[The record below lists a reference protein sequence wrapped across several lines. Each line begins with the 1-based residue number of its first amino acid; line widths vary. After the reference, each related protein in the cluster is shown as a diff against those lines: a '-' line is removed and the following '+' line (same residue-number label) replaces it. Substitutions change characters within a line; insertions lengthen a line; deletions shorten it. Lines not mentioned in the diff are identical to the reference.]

1 MSRTL
6 FGEERRLD
14 RLNNLSDPLVSIKN
28 SVEWKI
34 FEKELKRIFPEK
46 DNQLGGR
53 PAYSKLLLFKILI
66 LQEYFGLSDKSAE
79 YQITDR
85 LSFMRFLDL
94 SIEDQVPDSNTIW
107 NFREALKID
116 RKVDRLFE
124 VFVNALLK
132 KGLIVNKGSII
143 DATIMKAPIQRNSRE
158 ENEVIK
164 NGNTPEDWSDKKS
177 SHKDIEATW
186 TEKHG
191 RQFFGYK
198 NHIKMDSKT
207 KIITKTFTTVAST
220 SDSKA
225 FVPLLSDDDMD
236 QPMYMDSGYDYEA
249 VKMVLAAGNVKMR
262 IQKRAVRN
270 KPLTEKENKRNHRF
284 SKIRCRVEHVFGAMR
299 TLFGPPLIRTIGL
312 QRARVK
318 ITLRSLTYNIQ
329 RASFMMG

>member
-28 SVEWKI
+28 RVEWKI

-116 RKVDRLFE
+116 RKVDRLF
-124 VFVNALLK
+124 VSL
-132 KGLIVNKGSII
+132 
-143 DATIMKAPIQRNSRE
+143 R
-158 ENEVIK
+158 
-164 NGNTPEDWSDKKS
+164 S
-177 SHKDIEATW
+177 SHRECHNSPGW
-186 TEKHG
+186 TE
-191 RQFFGYK
+191 
-198 NHIKMDSKT
+198 
-207 KIITKTFTTVAST
+207 AST
-220 SDSKA
+220 TARKGELA
-225 FVPLLSDDDMD
+225 LS
-236 QPMYMDSGYDYEA
+236 PRPA
-249 VKMVLAAGNVKMR
+249 R
-262 IQKRAVRN
+262 ID
-270 KPLTEKENKRNHRF
+270 
-284 SKIRCRVEHVFGAMR
+284 
-299 TLFGPPLIRTIGL
+299 
-312 QRARVK
+312 
-318 ITLRSLTYNIQ
+318 
-329 RASFMMG
+329 